1 MPVEFSF
8 ATFWPLLAKAQ
19 ATALEGELKVRSLHL
34 PHTKAIKVRA
44 RLAGQRSWHHYKDAL
59 ERGAGSI
66 NALIGL
72 ENRLQ
77 AILAKEGLVLSSEDA
92 QQVLAR
98 MEEAG
103 LPLLHRAVMDLRLHV
118 ALYPVT
124 GTPLNLR
131 TLDQQLM
138 GVDERHVLDDLEQA
152 RPNITALF
160 DEPELLPLLALLS
173 EQEGPGVLADLH
185 TAEESTWVYVQDE
198 RQALLL
204 ALAQASLPDL
214 YGDPSVPFG
223 WSQAQLCRTTPPS
236 FEVSLAAQLFKAQ
249 ISLHVHWGDLWLKGN
264 GLAERLTQ
272 LEGRLERNFPF
283 GASLPNTLTPK
294 EAHLAFW
301 DALEAVALR
310 SRQSSP
316 HTPNWYDLLD
326 EGALK
331 ALHSSLDRE
340 VHGVLRG
347 ARTRFPAA
355 AQVDIRAAVAAGLP
369 ISDLLTELEVLLEDQ
384 QWHARRRIWQDI
396 WDLREVQLGDTL
408 CINGGQP
415 FQVQAIAGIQDFTLS
430 VTDHQGRSR
439 AIKDSD
445 DLERQIIAQV

>member
-8 ATFWPLLAKAQ
+8 TALWPKLAKAQ
-19 ATALEGELKVRSLHL
+19 AHVLRDELKARELDIEH
-34 PHTKAIKVRA
+34 HEAIEVRA
-44 RLAGQRSWHHYKDAL
+44 QLAAHRSWQHYKPAL
-59 ERGAGSI
+59 QRGTGTVNS
-66 NALIGL
+66 LIGL
-72 ENRLQ
+72 EDRLR
-77 AILAKEGLVLSSEDA
+77 ASLLKFGLPLTREDV
-92 QQVLAR
+92 QQILAR
-98 MEEAG
+98 MEGAG
-103 LPLLHRAVMDLRLHV
+103 LPLLRRTVMDLQLHV

-124 GTPLNLR
+124 GTPLNLL
-131 TLDQQLM
+131 TLEQQLM
-138 GVDERHVLDDLEQA
+138 GVDERQVLDDLARA

-223 WSQAQLCRTTPPS
+223 MPQ
-236 FEVSLAAQLFKAQ
+236 VSL
-249 ISLHVHWGDLWLKGN
+249 HNHWGRRWRRGSS
-264 GLAERLTQ
+264 LADRLTQ
-272 LEGRLERNFPF
+272 LEARLATGFPF

-301 DALEAVALR
+301 DALEVVALQA
-310 SRQSSP
+310 RQSSP
-316 HTPNWYDLLD
+316 HTPAWYDLLD
-326 EGALK
+326 EGTLK

-340 VHGVLRG
+340 VQGVLRG

-355 AQVDIRAAVAAGLP
+355 AQADIRAAVAAGLP

-396 WDLREVQLGDTL
+396 
-408 CINGGQP
+408 
-415 FQVQAIAGIQDFTLS
+415 
-430 VTDHQGRSR
+430 
-439 AIKDSD
+439 
-445 DLERQIIAQV
+445 